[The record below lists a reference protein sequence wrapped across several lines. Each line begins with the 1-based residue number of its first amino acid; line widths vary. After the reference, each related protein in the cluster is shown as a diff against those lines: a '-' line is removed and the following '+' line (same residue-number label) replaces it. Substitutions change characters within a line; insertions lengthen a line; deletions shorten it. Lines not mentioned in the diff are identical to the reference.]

1 MDEIKKLIEFI
12 EKSFIKIS
20 KDWTKDSKYHPLN
33 MKKSRVEN
41 IYNDEELLQYV
52 FNYRTFIN
60 EHTINITDDIQ
71 GLNLINT
78 VNTRVKASNS
88 IQDKIEKYENKKE
101 SGKIPIKKCLNDI
114 FGLRIILTKS
124 ISYDEIYKYIK
135 ENYKKLKCI
144 KSFRGEYKAIHVYF
158 GNDDNEKFQWE
169 LQIWNKEDE
178 HTNLESH
185 AKHKQEYTKW
195 EKENK

>member
-1 MDEIKKLIEFI
+1 MDEIKKLIDFI
-12 EKSFIKIS
+12 EKTYLKIS
-20 KDWTKDSKYHPLN
+20 KDWTKDDKYHPLN
-33 MKKSRVEN
+33 MKTSRVEN
-41 IYNDEELLQYV
+41 IYNDEKLLLYV

-71 GLNLINT
+71 GLGLLNT
-78 VNTRVKASNS
+78 VNTRVKALNS

-114 FGLRIILTKS
+114 FGLRIILNKS
-124 ISYDEIYKYIK
+124 ISYDEIIKYI
-135 ENYKKLKCI
+135 EDNYTNLKCI
-144 KSFRGEYKAIHVYF
+144 KAFRGEYKAVHVYF
-158 GNDDNEKFQWE
+158 GNDDNMKFQWE

-178 HTNLESH
+178 HTNLVSH